1 MKIANIETEFSISS
15 ERLEGF
21 QLNFQER
28 CDLQQY

>member
-28 CDLQQY
+28 YDLQ